1 MKNFDLK
8 KIIPYVIAVIV
19 FVVISLVYFS
29 PVLQG
34 KKIQQSDGVNFRGV
48 SKEIVDYR
56 EKGDNILWTN
66 SLFGGM
72 PAYQISVIYQNN
84 ISRFFSKLFYLWL
97 PMPAAILFILLLG
110 FFILLIS
117 LKADPWL
124 SMVGAIAFGF
134 STYFFLAIGAGHN
147 TKTMAVACM
156 PAILSGAILA
166 FRGRYLLGGAL
177 MAIFLSI
184 QIFVNHIQMTYYF
197 MILFGFVILAEI
209 IYNILKKQYLH
220 FVKALAVIIIAFIL
234 AVLPN
239 ISQLWTSYEYMKD
252 TIRGKPVLTSELHNK
267 STGLDRDYITQW
279 SYGIGETFTLM
290 IPNVKG
296 GADGALNETKSALD
310 NVDRKFRKDVAQQN
324 HYWGNLPFTAGPVYV
339 GAFVCF
345 LFILGLFIVK
355 GRLKWALL
363 TTTILAILLSWGHNF
378 NFLTNFF
385 IDYIPFYSKFRA
397 VSSILVVVEVT
408 IPLLAILALK
418 EIAENPKIIK
428 EKKLFFFI
436 SLGLTAGLTL
446 LFVLLPTTFFNFI
459 KNTEAT
465 QFNELIK
472 KGADSNLIDG
482 FISNLE
488 TARVSIF
495 KMSCLRS
502 LLFILIGAGVLWTY
516 SSMKKISKYVLYVA
530 IAILI
535 MIDMVPVD
543 RKYLN
548 DKNFETPKKVEN
560 PFITSTAD
568 NFILQDSTLNF
579 RVLNL
584 TVGNFTTDASTSYF
598 HKSIGG
604 YHAAKLKRYQDLIEH
619 RIVREH
625 DRLIKTLQSDNV
637 TDSVLIATLYGLT
650 SLNMLNTKYYI
661 YSPNARP
668 LRNPAALG
676 NAWFV
681 KEIKWVENPDEEIK
695 ALDHFIPATTA
706 VVDKSF
712 EENTAH
718 FNGEINPISEIKL
731 IKYHP
736 DTLTYEA
743 KSLKSA
749 QLAVFSE
756 IYYDKGW
763 NAYIDGEK
771 APYFR
776 ANYLLR
782 AMVVPAGDHKI
793 EFRFEPKSYFTGNK
807 ISLFG
812 SIFLLLLVFLA
823 IFFEFKRGKQFEI
836 KQP

>member
-72 PAYQISVIYQNN
+72 PAYQISVIYKNN

-355 GRLKWALL
+355 GRLKWAFL

-436 SLGLTAGLTL
+436 SL
-446 LFVLLPTTFFNFI
+446 
-459 KNTEAT
+459 
-465 QFNELIK
+465 
-472 KGADSNLIDG
+472 
-482 FISNLE
+482 
-488 TARVSIF
+488 
-495 KMSCLRS
+495 
-502 LLFILIGAGVLWTY
+502 
-516 SSMKKISKYVLYVA
+516 
-530 IAILI
+530 
-535 MIDMVPVD
+535 
-543 RKYLN
+543 
-548 DKNFETPKKVEN
+548 
-560 PFITSTAD
+560 
-568 NFILQDSTLNF
+568 
-579 RVLNL
+579 
-584 TVGNFTTDASTSYF
+584 
-598 HKSIGG
+598 
-604 YHAAKLKRYQDLIEH
+604 
-619 RIVREH
+619 
-625 DRLIKTLQSDNV
+625 
-637 TDSVLIATLYGLT
+637 
-650 SLNMLNTKYYI
+650 
-661 YSPNARP
+661 
-668 LRNPAALG
+668 
-676 NAWFV
+676 
-681 KEIKWVENPDEEIK
+681 
-695 ALDHFIPATTA
+695 
-706 VVDKSF
+706 
-712 EENTAH
+712 
-718 FNGEINPISEIKL
+718 
-731 IKYHP
+731 
-736 DTLTYEA
+736 
-743 KSLKSA
+743 
-749 QLAVFSE
+749 
-756 IYYDKGW
+756 
-763 NAYIDGEK
+763 
-771 APYFR
+771 
-776 ANYLLR
+776 
-782 AMVVPAGDHKI
+782 
-793 EFRFEPKSYFTGNK
+793 
-807 ISLFG
+807 
-812 SIFLLLLVFLA
+812 
-823 IFFEFKRGKQFEI
+823 
-836 KQP
+836 